1 MRGLFGQA
9 HLGLSVNKVCK
20 DGGTSLIWFSTLIGI
35 TVSVILVLSSA
46 LHQYFF
52 ARNLKNYLEQ
62 LTTASLTLWDGKAD
76 VSKAVTVI
84 QEQFPT
90 RIEGFR
96 LTYVEILPG
105 PTLKLVG
112 CGTWHSPLPVI
123 ELSTELCQVALA
135 R

>member
-1 MRGLFGQA
+1 MPGLFEQA
-9 HLGLSVNKVCK
+9 HLGLSVNRLCK
-20 DGGTSLIWFSTLIGI
+20 DGGSSLIWFSTLIAI

-52 ARNLKNYLEQ
+52 ARNLKDYLEQ

-76 VSKAVTVI
+76 VSKEVTVM
-84 QEQFPT
+84 QEQFAT
-90 RIEGFR
+90 RIEGLR
-96 LTYVEILPG
+96 LTYAEILPG

-112 CGTWHSPLPVI
+112 CGIWRSPLPII
-123 ELSTELCQVALA
+123 ELSAELCQVALA